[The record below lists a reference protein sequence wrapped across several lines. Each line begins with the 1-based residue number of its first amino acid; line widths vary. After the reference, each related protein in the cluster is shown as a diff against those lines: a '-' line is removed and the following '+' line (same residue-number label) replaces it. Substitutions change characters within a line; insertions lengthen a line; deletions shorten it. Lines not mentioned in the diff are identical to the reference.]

1 MKNRYNALILAMAFV
16 FFAGYAGAQ
25 VSVSG
30 STGADGT
37 YTSLTAVG
45 GAFSAINGSGQAGQN
60 ITISITGDALAETGA
75 NALNDG
81 GWTSLTIS
89 PSGGS
94 ARTISGSFVGHLIA
108 LNGADNVSINGLNTG
123 GNSLTI
129 INLAVGASSV
139 IRFAADASNNTVANC
154 TLLGSTTA
162 SFGVISFGT
171 GTTTG
176 NDGNSIT
183 NNNIG
188 PSASGSPLNGIH
200 SLGSSAVIDNSGN
213 TVTGNNIYD
222 YFVAGSST
230 SGINVNSFNSG
241 WTISSN
247 RFYQT
252 ANRTY
257 TSANTHYGIQIT
269 SGSGYTIHD
278 NVIGYANSS
287 GTGTTNMVG
296 LTSGSLGGTFPSL
309 YTSGGTANATRY
321 VGINCA
327 FTAAGTPSSIQN
339 NTIAGFA
346 LYTSS
351 GASTTNGILCGI
363 AVTSG
368 NANIGTVTG
377 NNINNLY
384 AATTTSGGLIAGI
397 YASTANTISIQNNS
411 IHTIDAMGTTS
422 SNSGSING
430 INSAGTNGTF
440 TISGNTIG
448 NNTNPNLRTGNLT
461 TGGSLSNVGTT
472 FSAASGFSNLRG
484 ILNSA
489 NGVVSISQNTIRN
502 AYQNSS
508 STSSFMRGIEQ
519 TASNSVT
526 GSCSITNNTIQNFGT
541 VSTNSS
547 LSAFS
552 NFMTGVG
559 ILINGTMANAN
570 VSQNTVSNFTL
581 DNTTTAGTNLAGIA
595 VAQAINPSITKNVIF
610 ALGNA
615 STSTSLTAPGSVS
628 GVLVRLGNTT
638 ASPVNVVNNMI
649 SIGTSQVT
657 NTCFVGIWAN
667 FGQTPDPSVTNVYYN
682 SVHISG
688 TVAAGS
694 APSFGFLRGDLSTTA
709 RTAAVDVRNNIFNNE
724 RTGGAGNHYAIGNNY
739 GAAAAS
745 ATGWGPGASNFNVLN
760 SASSSTIGHW
770 TTDRTFASWQAVSLS
785 DAVSLSGVTV
795 TFVNSATGDLHLN
808 FGVTP
813 TQLESAGTVIAGY
826 TTDIDNDTRPG
837 PAGSVNGGATNPD
850 LGADEFDGV
859 PLDLTKPSITYTP
872 LSLSSCLTSR
882 VLTASIFDNSGVNVA
897 PGTKPRVYFRKST
910 NANALPATND
920 NTTDGWKYAE
930 ATNSSSPFS
939 FTIDYSIT
947 FGGVASGDV
956 IEYFVVAQDL
966 APTPNV
972 GDNVAAFTSAPTSV
986 ALVSGNFPV
995 TGTNSYTLTTG
1006 LAGTVTVGASGTY
1019 TSITGTGGL
1028 FEAINNNG
1036 IDGSLIAEILDAG
1049 ITETGAVSLNQIQP
1063 GCAPAYSLV
1072 IRPATGV
1079 TTVVSGSSATP
1090 LIDLN
1095 NADFVT
1101 IDGSNNG
1108 SSSKDMTI
1116 RNSGTGAT
1124 IRFINGASN
1133 DTLRNII
1140 IESQN
1145 ATTNSGTV
1153 WFSTAAAI
1161 GVTSGNSNNVISGC
1175 DVRDRSDATG
1185 VPANAVYSE
1194 GTNAFPNA
1202 GNKISGCNIFNFTSN
1217 GVLVAAAGAG
1227 DGWTI
1232 NPSSFYQT
1240 SARTTNITFIAILGG
1255 NGHSIVNNYMGGT
1268 APNAGGSYLSSSGT
1282 VNGIDLNTGNSS
1294 VTNVQGN
1301 TIKNIRTA
1309 GAGNTLINVRTGSS
1323 LVNIGN
1329 VTGNQIGSSDS
1340 TERIEVGG
1348 AGLTSTIGISY
1359 RSSSPTIISNN
1370 TLNNVWLATTATGA
1384 GLVGIYGEATTSGQ
1398 CTVENNTITNL
1409 RNSSRG
1415 GSPLLEGPSNTQG
1428 LFIFIAGANVI
1439 RGNTI
1444 SNIGNV
1450 SATFGASPINVIG
1463 MVLVKS
1469 LAGTVVERN
1478 YITNL
1483 YGSSSGTVTIADNIQ
1498 GFQTGQN
1505 AVGTFVN
1512 NVISMDGGNPSD
1524 RLIVGISEQGGTTG
1538 AMNYLYNTV
1547 NIYGTSTG
1555 SNNTSAFSR
1564 ISTFR
1569 TNVLLRNNVFRN
1581 ARLAAT
1587 GSNYAI
1593 ANEVTAPNTAIGWPA
1608 DASNY
1613 NALYS
1618 LNSNTVGR
1626 WGTAILNFSVFQD
1639 SSNSE
1644 SYSLYGDP
1652 VFTSNTNLLPVGS
1665 DVNNWILKGTG
1676 VALSN
1681 VPADIVGTPRSTSVI
1696 DGGTDIGAFEFSST
1710 VQPPVYNQAT
1720 PSTGLYRFIH
1730 KLDTVA
1736 KINVTSLGTLADVN
1750 VQYYSGEDPPGLA
1763 GDPTV
1768 TDGFGN
1774 VYWEIHPTNPA
1785 SGFTYDVTLHY
1796 SPALLGNIVNEAS
1809 IKVAKNT
1816 DADTLYVPYTVQG
1829 TGPGEY
1835 QLDTVNNNIT
1845 VYGLSVFSR
1854 YILTDGSAPLPVE
1867 LSSFTSAVDRRDVK
1881 LNWTTSSET
1890 NNASFEI
1897 ERRFASG
1904 DWAKLGSVAGS
1915 GTTNTPKNYAYTDK
1929 NLETGKYNYR
1939 LKQIDVNG
1947 NFEYF
1952 ELGSEVNVGAPA
1964 KFDLSQNYPNPFNPS
1979 TKINYDIPVDSKVS
1993 IKLFDIS
2000 GREVATLVNEIKTAG
2015 YYTVNFNGVNLAS
2028 GMYFYRIVAE
2038 GKGSNFT
2045 ETKKMTLIK

>member
-1 MKNRYNALILAMAFV
+1 MKNRYNALILAMAFLLL
-16 FFAGYAGAQ
+16 AGYAGAQ
-25 VSVSG
+25 VSVTG
-30 STGADGT
+30 SVGADGT
-37 YTSLTAVG
+37 YASLTAAG
-45 GAFSAINGSGQAGQN
+45 GAFSAINSSGQAGQ
-60 ITISITGDALAETGA
+60 IISISITADALAETGA

-89 PSGGS
+89 PSGGA
-94 ARTISGSFVGHLIA
+94 ARTVSGTFIGHLIA
-108 LNGADNVSINGLNTG
+108 LNGADNVTVDGLNTG

-139 IRFAADASNNTVANC
+139 IRFAADASGNTVTNC

-171 GTTTG
+171 GTATG

-188 PSASGSPLNGIH
+188 PSASGNPLNGIH
-200 SLGSSAVIDNSGN
+200 SLGSSAAIDNSGN
-213 TVTGNNIYD
+213 TVSGNNIYD
-222 YFVAGSST
+222 YFSAGSST

-241 WTISSN
+241 WTISGN
-247 RFYQT
+247 KFYQT

-257 TSANTHYGIQIT
+257 TSSNTHYGIQIT

-287 GTGTTNMVG
+287 GTGTTNMIG

-321 VGINCA
+321 VGINCTFA
-327 FTAAGTPSSIQN
+327 VAGAPSSIQN
-339 NTIAGFA
+339 NTVAGFA

-351 GASTTNGILCGI
+351 GASSNNGIICGI
-363 AVTSG
+363 AVNSG
-368 NANIGTVTG
+368 NANIGTAAG

-397 YASTANTISIQNNS
+397 YASTSNTISIQNNS
-411 IHTIDAMGTTS
+411 IHTLDAMGTTS
-422 SNSGSING
+422 ANSGSING
-430 INSAGTNGTF
+430 INSAGTNGSF
-440 TISGNTIG
+440 TISNNTIG
-448 NNTNPNLRTGNLT
+448 NTTNPNLRAGNLT

-472 FSAASGFSNLRG
+472 FSPATGISNLRG

-489 NGVVSISQNTIRN
+489 NGVISITQNTVRN
-502 AYQNSS
+502 AYQNSTS
-508 STSSFMRGIEQ
+508 ASSFIRGIEQ
-519 TASNSVT
+519 TSSSTTT
-526 GSCSITNNTIQNFGT
+526 GSSSITNNTIQNFGT
-541 VSTNSS
+541 VSSNSS
-547 LSAFS
+547 LSTFT
-552 NFMTGVG
+552 NFMAGVG
-559 ILINGTMANAN
+559 ILLNGSMANVN
-570 VSQNTVSNFTL
+570 ISQNTISNLSL
-581 DNTTTAGTNLAGIA
+581 DNTTTSGTNLAGIA
-595 VAQAINPSITKNVIF
+595 VGQANNPGISRNLIF
-610 ALGNA
+610 GLSNA
-615 STSTSLTAPGSVS
+615 STSTNILTPGSVS
-628 GVLVRLGNTT
+628 GVLIRSGNST
-638 ASPVNVVNNMI
+638 ASPVNVFNNMI
-649 SIGTSQVT
+649 SLGTSQAT
-657 NTCFVGIWAN
+657 NTCFAGVWAN
-667 FGQTPDPSVTNVYYN
+667 CGQTPDPSVTNVYYN
-682 SVHISG
+682 SIHITG
-688 TVAAGS
+688 TVTSGS
-694 APSFGFLRGDLSTTA
+694 VPSFGFLRGDLSTTA
-709 RTAAVDVRNNIFNNE
+709 RTASVDVRNNIFNNE
-724 RTGGAGNHYAIGNNY
+724 RTGGAGNHYAISNNY
-739 GAAAAS
+739 GAAAS

-760 SASSSTIGHW
+760 SASSSTAGYW

-785 DAVSLSGVTV
+785 DAVSLSGVAV
-795 TFVNSATGDLHLN
+795 TFVNPAAGDLHLN
-808 FGVTP
+808 FGLTP
-813 TQLESAGTVIAGY
+813 TQLESAGTAITGY
-826 TTDIDNDTRPG
+826 TTDIDNQTRPG

-872 LSLSSCLTSR
+872 LSLSSCLISR
-882 VLTASIFDNSGVNVA
+882 TLTASITDNSGINVS
-897 PGTKPRVYFRKST
+897 PGTKPRVYYKKST
-910 NANALPATND
+910 NANVLPPTND
-920 NTTDGWKYAE
+920 NTTDGWKYTE
-930 ATNSSSPFS
+930 ATNNSSPFS

-956 IEYFVVAQDL
+956 IEYFVIAQDL
-966 APTPNV
+966 AATPNV
-972 GDNVAAFTSAPTSV
+972 NDNVAIFSSAPTSV

-995 TGTNSYTLTTG
+995 TGTNSYNLTTG
-1006 LAGTVTVGASGTY
+1006 LAGTVTIGASGTY
-1019 TSITGTGGL
+1019 ASITGTGGL
-1028 FEAINNNG
+1028 FEAINANG

-1049 ITETGAVSLNQIQP
+1049 ITETGAVSLNQIQQ
-1063 GCAPAYSLV
+1063 GCTPSSSLV

-1079 TTVVSGSSATP
+1079 TTLLSGSSATP

-1116 RNSGTGAT
+1116 RNTGTGAT

-1133 DTLRNII
+1133 DTLRNCIV
-1140 IESQN
+1140 ESQN

-1153 WFSTAAAI
+1153 WFGTAAAL
-1161 GVTSGNSNNVISGC
+1161 GTTSGNSNNVISGC
-1175 DVRDRSDATG
+1175 DVRDRSDVTG
-1185 VPANAVYSE
+1185 LPANAVYSE
-1194 GTNAFPNA
+1194 GTNSFPNA

-1217 GVLVAAAGAG
+1217 GVLVSAAGAG

-1268 APNAGGSYLSSSGT
+1268 APNAGGSYLSCNST
-1282 VNGIDLNTGNSS
+1282 VNGIDLNTGSAS

-1301 TIKNIRTA
+1301 IIKNIRTV
-1309 GAGNTLINVRTGSS
+1309 GINNTMINVKNGSS

-1329 VTGNQIGSSDS
+1329 ITGNQIGSADT

-1348 AGLTSTIGISY
+1348 AGLTSSVGIAY
-1359 RSSSPTIISNN
+1359 RSSSPVIISNN
-1370 TLNNVWLATTATGA
+1370 TLNNLWVSTVSTGA
-1384 GLVGIYGEATTSGQ
+1384 GLVGIYGESTSSGQ
-1398 CTVENNTITNL
+1398 CTVENNTVTNL

-1428 LFIFIAGANVI
+1428 MSIFIAGANLV

-1450 SATFGASPINVIG
+1450 STTFGSSPINVIG
-1463 MVLVKS
+1463 MVLLKS
-1469 LAGTVVERN
+1469 LAGTVIEKN
-1478 YITNL
+1478 LITNL
-1483 YGSSSGTVTIADNIQ
+1483 YGSSSGTSTLADNVQ

-1505 AVGTFVN
+1505 AFGTFVN
-1512 NVISMDGGNPSD
+1512 NVISIDGGSPSD
-1524 RLIVGISEQGGTTG
+1524 RSIIGISEQGGNTG
-1538 AMNYLYNTV
+1538 AMNYLYNSV

-1555 SNNTSAFSR
+1555 SNNTSAFTRNLS
-1564 ISTFR
+1564 FR
-1569 TNVLLRNNVFRN
+1569 TNVFLRNNVFRN
-1581 ARLAAT
+1581 ARVAAG

-1593 ANEVTAPNTAIGWPA
+1593 SNEVTAPNTAIGWPA

-1644 SYSLYGDP
+1644 SYSLNGDP

-1676 VALSN
+1676 IALSN
-1681 VPADIVGTPRSTSVI
+1681 IPADILGTPRSTTVI
-1696 DGGTDIGAFEFSST
+1696 DGGTDIGAYEFFSS
-1710 VQPPVYNQAT
+1710 VQPPVYNQST
-1720 PSTGLYRFIH
+1720 PSAGIYRFIH
-1730 KLDTVA
+1730 KQDTVA
-1736 KINVTSLGTLADVN
+1736 RINVTTLGTLADIN

-1867 LSSFTSAVDRRDVK
+1867 LSSFTSAVERRDVK

-1897 ERRFASG
+1897 ERRSST
-1904 DWAKLGSVAGS
+1904 DEWTKLGTVAGS

-1952 ELGSEVNVGAPA
+1952 ELGSEVNIGAPV

-2015 YYTVNFNGVNLAS
+2015 YYTLSFNGVNLAS

-2038 GKGSNFT
+2038 GNGSGFS